1 MRPSIQM
8 ARKCFISFKTE
19 DVAYKLAIQNDL
31 RIDIVDKSLDAPIE
45 SSDEDYIMQQ
55 IRKDYLSD
63 STVTI
68 HLIGEKS
75 AEQYGAF
82 EQRFIKR
89 ELQASL
95 YDGENNPRSGILG
108 IVLPRMTGKIYLRT
122 DTCGTCGNVI
132 SILNVGD
139 ETTIREF
146 STNYHIPHGRCH
158 WTEEDR
164 YCVMVKWEDFIR
176 SPDSSIEQAFLKRS
190 DPVAKKVKV
199 RP

>member
-1 MRPSIQM
+1 M

-164 YCVMVKWEDFIR
+164 YCVMVKWEDFIK

>member
-1 MRPSIQM
+1 M
-8 ARKCFISFKTE
+8 
-19 DVAYKLAIQNDL
+19 
-31 RIDIVDKSLDAPIE
+31 VDKSLEAPID
-45 SSDEDYIMQQ
+45 SRDEDYIMQQ

-68 HLIGEKS
+68 HLIGGKS
-75 AEQYGAF
+75 AEQYGAV

-108 IVLPRMTGKIYLRT
+108 VVLPSMYGKIYLRS
-122 DTCGTCGNVI
+122 DACGTCGNVI
-132 SILNVGD
+132 SIVNVGD

-146 STNYHIPHGRCH
+146 SANYHIPHGRCH

-164 YCVMVKWEDFIR
+164 YCVMVKWDDLIK
-176 SPDSSIEQAFLKRS
+176 SPDAYVEQAFLKRS
-190 DPVAKKVKV
+190 QPIAKKVKV

>member
-1 MRPSIQM
+1 M

-19 DVAYKLAIQNDL
+19 DIAYKLAIQNDL
-31 RIDIVDKSLDAPIE
+31 RIDMVDKSLDAAID
-45 SSDEDYIMQQ
+45 SHDEDYIMQQ
-55 IRKDYLSD
+55 IRKNYLSD

-68 HLIGEKS
+68 HLIGDKS

-108 IVLPRMTGKIYLRT
+108 VVLPGMYGKIYVRS
-122 DTCGTCGNVI
+122 DTCVTCNTAI

-139 ETTIREF
+139 ETMIREF
-146 STNYHIPHGRCH
+146 SANYHVDHGRCH
-158 WTEEDR
+158 WGEEDR
-164 YCVMVKWEDFIR
+164 YCVMVKWEEFIKT
-176 SPDSSIEQAFLKRS
+176 PNDYVEQAFLKRS
-190 DPVAKKVKV
+190 HPVAKKVRV

>member
-1 MRPSIQM
+1 M
-8 ARKCFISFKTE
+8 
-19 DVAYKLAIQNDL
+19 
-31 RIDIVDKSLDAPIE
+31 
-45 SSDEDYIMQQ
+45 
-55 IRKDYLSD
+55 
-63 STVTI
+63 TI

-95 YDGENNPRSGILG
+95 HDGENNPRSGILG
-108 IVLPRMTGKIYLRT
+108 VVLPTMYRKIYLRS
-122 DTCGTCGNVI
+122 DACGTCGNVI
-132 SILNVGD
+132 SILNLGD

-146 STNYHIPHGRCH
+146 SANYHIVHGKCH

-164 YCVMVKWEDFIR
+164 YCVMVKWEDFIKG
-176 SPDSSIEQAFLKRS
+176 PDAYIEQALLKRFH
-190 DPVAKKVKV
+190 PVAKKVRV

>member
-1 MRPSIQM
+1 M
-8 ARKCFISFKTE
+8 
-19 DVAYKLAIQNDL
+19 
-31 RIDIVDKSLDAPIE
+31 VDKSLDASIDSP
-45 SSDEDYIMQQ
+45 DEDYVMQQ
-55 IRKDYLSD
+55 IRKNYLSD

-75 AEQYGAF
+75 AERYGAF

-89 ELQASL
+89 EIQASL

-108 IVLPRMTGKIYLRT
+108 IVLPSMYGQIYLRS
-122 DTCGTCGNVI
+122 DACGTCGNLI

-146 STNYHIPHGRCH
+146 SANYHIKHNSCH

-164 YCVMVKWEDFIR
+164 YCVMVKWEDFIK
-176 SPDSSIEQAFLKRS
+176 SADGWIEQAFQKRS
-190 DPVAKKVKV
+190 HPIAKKVKV